1 MVTETPSSIP
11 ENKSLPSAL
20 VPAPTLIQA
29 HATTKQGTNLSRIVF
44 GIAGA
49 AKNWQHRKEYVR
61 RWYNLE
67 KGRTRAIV
75 WLDQEVNGTW
85 EKDVPPFKISEDV
98 SKFKF
103 VSSRRITAT
112 RISRIVSEMFR
123 LGLPDVE
130 WFVMGDDDTFFLPEN
145 VVKVLSKYDHK
156 KMYYIGSNSESHMQ
170 NVVYSFNM
178 AFGGGGFAISYPLA
192 EELAQMQDSC
202 LARYPDLYGSDERVF
217 ACASELGVTLTK
229 ELGFHQLDVLGDA
242 MGVLA
247 AHPQTPLVSIHHMD
261 LIQPIFPGLSKYAAM
276 DHLLEAARVESASV
290 LQQSVCY
297 ADGHKWSISV
307 SWGYVVQVYKG
318 FLTPR
323 DLETPLRTFS
333 SLKREKGGFGFPFN
347 TRDPPKELCKRPAMF
362 YMKTVKGD
370 VNVTDSAERRLLESV
385 YLRREDLKKTRESC
399 EKDLEPLTTV
409 RQIRVVKE
417 PVSNSWFEVHNH
429 LVVHSVLNPSF
440 ICRFNFGRGFL
451 SCGTYS

>member
-1 MVTETPSSIP
+1 M
-11 ENKSLPSAL
+11 
-20 VPAPTLIQA
+20 
-29 HATTKQGTNLSRIVF
+29 
-44 GIAGA
+44 
-49 AKNWQHRKEYVR
+49 
-61 RWYNLE
+61 E

-103 VSSRRITAT
+103 VPSRRITAT

-145 VVKVLSKYDHK
+145 VVKVLSKYDYK

-247 AHPQTPLVSIHHMD
+247 AHPQTPLVSIHHLD

-290 LQQSVCY
+290 LQQSICY

-409 RQIRVVKE
+409 RQIRVIKE
-417 PVSNSWFEVHNH
+417 PVSNSWFEAPRRSCCNVMAWNEDSIELRLHDCQAGETLTSSVH
-429 LVVHSVLNPSF
+429 
-440 ICRFNFGRGFL
+440 
-451 SCGTYS
+451 